1 MFACAPDTVYLYSQ
15 SHGAA
20 RLAIRCPSLTIDD
33 PLLTADTWNPEVEA
47 AAQAAGATLHLVGV
61 DTAALQAL
69 PWTIDRLA
77 FEHDGARLSFCLA
90 DGADILGPNTIRLR
104 TRGERHYATRQE
116 TACSL

>member
-1 MFACAPDTVYLYSQ
+1 MFTCTPDTVYLYSQ
-15 SHGAA
+15 APAVA
-20 RLAIRCPSLTIDD
+20 RLAIRCAALTVDD

-61 DTAALQAL
+61 DAAAIQAL

-77 FEHDGARLSFCLA
+77 FEHDGARISFCLA
-90 DGADILGPNTIRLR
+90 DRMDFPGPATLRLR